1 MAISEVNGL
10 AGNMMAEPRV
20 FAHDAQQIVIG
31 AINFTADNSGLKMTS
46 GGSGYTVGD
55 EITLTTPA
63 GTGSSPAKIKVIT
76 VDSNGTIL
84 TYELIDSG
92 TANKP
97 YGQGYAVDGT
107 ADQVSVSPV
116 AGGGNTRSGFTAV
129 VENIDL
135 PYTTQRGACLYI
147 GSAQSTLRVEME
159 SGSDIIFRGV
169 PAGSFMPIEIVR
181 LIDYGTRSTDTAGVY
196 PIIALY

>member
-31 AINFTADNSGLKMTS
+31 AINFTADNSGLNMTS

-84 TYELIDSG
+84 TYELIEQPNSG
-92 TANKP
+92 VTANKP

-147 GSAQSTLRVEME
+147 GSAQST
-159 SGSDIIFRGV
+159 
-169 PAGSFMPIEIVR
+169 
-181 LIDYGTRSTDTAGVY
+181 
-196 PIIALY
+196 